1 MSDTHGMA
9 YIARRGCGCIVA
21 ATADDPGRRSA
32 VARDISRWVKAGY
45 VVERVTGDYVREH
58 MRECRCGLFAAPDG
72 RHE

>member
-1 MSDTHGMA
+1 MSDAHGMA
-9 YIARRGCGCIVA
+9 YIARKGCGCIVA

-58 MRECRCGLFAAPDG
+58 RFGCRCGLLKSLESS
-72 RHE
+72 HE